1 MEWNLERTWRI
12 SHESDEM
19 NCSDRQQDGEILTV
33 LLWLCFSV
41 CACLMYRF
49 YLKQM
54 MSHPLI
60 FPWKHWRKPPPPQS
74 CRWWW
79 FTGLRLIS
87 QTHFTCHY
95 PGAGTNSWFYGL
107 ETAGMPNAVLKLPWL
122 MSLQAVKS
130 YFLKIFRWSFS
141 IQSKMVPLPRLLR
154 VTTAE
159 KWLKNSQDVCGI
171 NDSCL

>member
-1 MEWNLERTWRI
+1 MKDQSRQWW
-12 SHESDEM
+12 DE
-19 NCSDRQQDGEILTV
+19 
-33 LLWLCFSV
+33 LLWRATGWWNTDRAFAPVLFCMCMLNVSRLFKADDESLSNLPME
-41 CACLMYRF
+41 AL
-49 YLKQM
+49 LH
-54 MSHPLI
+54 SEEASS
-60 FPWKHWRKPPPPQS
+60 S

-95 PGAGTNSWFYGL
+95 PRAGTNSWFCGV
-107 ETAGMPNAVLKLPWL
+107 ETAGMPNSVLKSPWL

-141 IQSKMVPLPRLLR
+141 IQPKMVLLPRLLR

-159 KWLKNSQDVCGI
+159 KWLKNSQESMIVVFKPP
-171 NDSCL
+171 LT